1 MSKEDRDAGMTLE
14 IAKVAL
20 LQEIESTISPRPS
33 IVDQASRDPKKM
45 ELAQAVAHYEEKKS
59 DASASLLSASRYV
72 LPSHLQTVSSE
83 SLAMER
89 TDSRDSNVS
98 LEYSIESSMLGGG
111 DSSMTGHYFNNNDG
125 TSVYSGG
132 SKRRSGKKATKS
144 TPMPKTVEDEL
155 SISVT
160 PSFTDNMSMN
170 SGGTSITDAPAP
182 SDQDLFTMGWA
193 KALDPKTGSYYY
205 FTLDRSKIV
214 WDNPLIEKSVFSGST
229 ASSQR

>member
-1 MSKEDRDAGMTLE
+1 M
-14 IAKVAL
+14 AL
-20 LQEIESTISPRPS
+20 LQEIESAVSPRPT
-33 IVDQASRDPKKM
+33 IVAQASRDPKKM
-45 ELAQAVAHYEEKKS
+45 ELVQAVAHYEEKRG
-59 DASASLLSASRYV
+59 DASSISLRLASAL
-72 LPSHLQTVSSE
+72 LQTVSSN
-83 SLAMER
+83 SIAMER

-155 SISVT
+155 SVSVA